1 MAVQQ
6 ASDDRKARA
15 AAALATKDEL
25 KALDGQVAE
34 AQAEVQRRAPDVE
47 AKVAEAAQ
55 QLERRDAADAE
66 MQQLDSKQARATQ
79 FKSRQERDKHLN
91 KEAAELRTKI
101 KKKEQQARP
110 SPPRPHAPTP
120 PRTLVPSHPRT
131 LRTLRPALRPALCA
145 SSMLALRASSML
157 TLCELSGCLG
167 SWQAATLQKDLE
179 QAQARQDQSAN
190 SASEGR
196 KRLEAC
202 HAKRP

>member
-34 AQAEVQRRAPDVE
+34 AQAEVQRRAPDVD

-110 SPPRPHAPTP
+110 SPPSPPTP
-120 PRTLVPSHPRT
+120 RRPDAPSHPRPLAPFAPPCLQPPRSEAQRVPDSCAFLTPTPTPT
-131 LRTLRPALRPALCA
+131 LTR
-145 SSMLALRASSML
+145 
-157 TLCELSGCLG
+157 
-167 SWQAATLQKDLE
+167 AAT
-179 QAQARQDQSAN
+179 
-190 SASEGR
+190 
-196 KRLEAC
+196 AC
-202 HAKRP
+202 

>member
-6 ASDDRKARA
+6 TRDDRKSRA
-15 AAALATKDEL
+15 AAALATKGEL

-47 AKVAEAAQ
+47 AKVVEAAQ
-55 QLERRDAADAE
+55 QLERRDAADSE

-101 KKKEQQARP
+101 KRKEQ
-110 SPPRPHAPTP
+110 
-120 PRTLVPSHPRT
+120 
-131 LRTLRPALRPALCA
+131 
-145 SSMLALRASSML
+145 
-157 TLCELSGCLG
+157 
-167 SWQAATLQKDLE
+167 QAATLQKDLE
-179 QAQARQDQSAN
+179 QAQARQDQSAT

-202 HAKRP
+202 HAKRPQPQPQPQP

>member
-34 AQAEVQRRAPDVE
+34 AQAEVQRRAPDVD

-110 SPPRPHAPTP
+110 SPPRLHAPTP
-120 PRTLVPSHPRT
+120 
-131 LRTLRPALRPALCA
+131 
-145 SSMLALRASSML
+145 
-157 TLCELSGCLG
+157 
-167 SWQAATLQKDLE
+167 
-179 QAQARQDQSAN
+179 
-190 SASEGR
+190 
-196 KRLEAC
+196 
-202 HAKRP
+202 